1 MGSELMTYWV
11 AERLDC
17 TYRSVGEWEART
29 VARSGVRI
37 NSYLTAH
44 SLSIY
49 AMLCYL
55 RYNLQYTRTN
65 ECGDSPGTALEEAPH
80 RMTSSYPL
88 ALEYLSISLWR
99 PELMRLS
106 SLELL

>member
-1 MGSELMTYWV
+1 M
-11 AERLDC
+11 
-17 TYRSVGEWEART
+17 ARP
-29 VARSGVRI
+29 GVC
-37 NSYLTAH
+37 NDTYLTIY
-44 SLSIY
+44 SLTIY
-49 AMLCYL
+49 AMLFYL
-55 RYNLQYTRTN
+55 RYSVQYTRTN